1 MHLRIKL
8 SLAAVA
14 LLPLALTACAM
25 KPPILVAVR
34 ESLVGQGLVIAVTN
48 TSDEF
53 LHEVTVEIESPS
65 GEIRKYYQA
74 TLDPHDSVNVGW
86 LKLDGWP
93 IPQDSKVKVSCKGY
107 PLAAGPWKLSG

>member
-1 MHLRIKL
+1 MSMRTNL
-8 SLAAVA
+8 SRAAVA
-14 LLPLALTACAM
+14 LLLLALTACALR
-25 KPPILVAVR
+25 PPISVAVR

-65 GEIRKYYQA
+65 GETRKYFQA
-74 TLDPHDSVNVGW
+74 TLDPHDSVRVGW

-93 IPQDSKVKVSCKGY
+93 IPQDSEVAVSCKGY
-107 PLAAGPWKLSG
+107 LLAAGPWKLSG